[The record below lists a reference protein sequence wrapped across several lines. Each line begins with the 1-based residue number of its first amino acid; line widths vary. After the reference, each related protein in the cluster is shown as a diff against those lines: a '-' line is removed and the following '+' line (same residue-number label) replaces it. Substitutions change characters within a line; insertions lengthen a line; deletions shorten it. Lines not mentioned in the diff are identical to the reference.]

1 MPTASPSPSPS
12 PDPSRCPLCGAGNGC
27 AMEIA
32 RETGVAQ
39 PPCWCMS
46 ADFTDALRARV
57 PADARGLA
65 CICANCVAAA
75 ATAAPTETMPP

>member
-1 MPTASPSPSPS
+1 MPTAMHP
-12 PDPSRCPLCGAGNGC
+12 PDPTRCPLCGGANVC
-27 AMEIA
+27 AMEIE

-46 ADFTDALRARV
+46 ADFSDDLRARV

-75 ATAAPTETMPP
+75 AGAARDVTKETSTP

>member
-1 MPTASPSPSPS
+1 MARPPVS
-12 PDPSRCPLCGAGNGC
+12 PDPSRCPLCGAANGC
-27 AMEIA
+27 AMEIE
-32 RETGVAQ
+32 RETGMAQ

-46 ADFTDALRARV
+46 ANFTDALRARV

-75 ATAAPTETMPP
+75 AAAASTETTPP

>member
-1 MPTASPSPSPS
+1 MPAAAPTS
-12 PDPSRCPLCGAGNGC
+12 PDPAHCPLCGAANMC
-27 AMEIA
+27 AMEIE
-32 RETGVAQ
+32 RETGAVQ

-46 ADFTDALRARV
+46 ADFTEALMNRV

-75 ATAAPTETMPP
+75 ASTETP